1 MTYLIDNPPDNEAD
15 MWAQL
20 KPLQEEDLLEDVR
33 PEFKIVGE
41 VLSEYSY
48 QSPRLFP
55 HRPLNEVIYLGPDNL
70 NFIQKSVGIWQ
81 LNSNPFGWRCV
92 MADMDYDTEGEDC
105 KDKLFDHI
113 HDLLWHF

>member
-41 VLSEYSY
+41 VLSE
-48 QSPRLFP
+48 
-55 HRPLNEVIYLGPDNL
+55 
-70 NFIQKSVGIWQ
+70 
-81 LNSNPFGWRCV
+81 
-92 MADMDYDTEGEDC
+92 
-105 KDKLFDHI
+105 
-113 HDLLWHF
+113 